1 MRYNNKKENLGEVLN
16 HEGAEAFV
24 LTPELDL
31 YTAVVTASLDDKFYE
46 TNDERVERI
55 VSLIAKV
62 DPLFVAQ
69 LAVYT
74 RTKMHLRSV
83 PLLLLVELAKV
94 HSGDNL
100 VSRAVAQTVLRADEI
115 TELLACYQS
124 RNPSSDP
131 RKKLGKLSHQIQVGL
146 QQAFNRFDEYQ
157 FAKYNRDGLEVTLRD
172 ALFLIHPKAKD
183 EAQQA
188 LFDKI
193 TNKSLAVPYT
203 WETELSALG
212 QNKFENDEQRAQAF
226 RNKWEELIDSG
237 KVGYMALMR
246 NLRNILESDVS
257 FEHIGRVCDTLKDP
271 DAVPNSKQLPF
282 RYLAAYREL
291 QEITLPSTAAVLSA
305 LEQATLSSATNIKG
319 FGADTKV
326 LLACDVSGSM
336 CRAISAR
343 SKVENYDIGLMLA
356 MLLKNRCTQVVTGIF
371 GNIWKAINLPSDG
384 ILANTMTLRSRGNEV
399 GFATNGHLVINWLIE
414 QKMIM
419 DKVMMFTDCQM
430 WDSYGYGDSLKKEW
444 HRYKAK
450 APKAKLYLFDLD
462 GYGQMPLSMA
472 EKDVYLIAGWSD
484 KVFDVLEAIEG
495 GSSAINEIRQISVL

>member
-1 MRYNNKKENLGEVLN
+1 MRFNTKKEEEGKVRN

-24 LTPELDL
+24 MSPESEL
-31 YTAVVTASLDDKFYE
+31 YTAVVTASLSDKFYE
-46 TNDERVERI
+46 SNDERMNRI
-55 VSLIAKV
+55 VSLITKV

-74 RTKMHLRSV
+74 RTQMYLRSV

-94 HSGDNL
+94 HSGDDL
-100 VSRAVAQTVLRADEI
+100 VSHAVAQTILRADEI

-124 RNPSSDP
+124 RNPSKDK

-157 FAKYNRDGLEVTLRD
+157 FAKYDRDGVDVKLRD
-172 ALFLIHPKAKD
+172 ALFLVHPKAKD

-212 QNKFENDEQRAQAF
+212 QQKFENDEERATAF
-226 RNKWEELIDSG
+226 RKKWEELIDSG

-246 NLRNILESDVS
+246 NLRNILESRVS
-257 FEHIGRVCDTLKDP
+257 TEHILKVCNTLSDP
-271 DAVPNSKQLPF
+271 KAVANAKQLPF
-282 RYLAAYREL
+282 RYLAAYREVR
-291 QEITLPSTAAVLSA
+291 EITSTSTATVLSA
-305 LEQATLSSATNIKG
+305 LEEATLCSAANIEG

-336 CRAISAR
+336 CRSISPR

-356 MLLKNRCTQVVTGIF
+356 MMLKSHCSQVFSGIF
-371 GNIWKAINLPSDG
+371 GNTWLPINLPQGS
-384 ILANTMTLRSRGNEV
+384 ILANTNAMRCHGNKV
-399 GFATNGHLVINWLIE
+399 GFSTNGHLVIDWLIE
-414 QKMIM
+414 RKEIM

-430 WDSYGYGDSLKKEW
+430 WDSYGGNASIKKSW
-444 HRYKAK
+444 HHYKTI
-450 APKAKLYLFDLD
+450 APNAKLYLFDLA

-484 KVFDVLEAIEG
+484 KIFEVLQAIEEG
-495 GSSAINEIRQISVL
+495 GNAIEMINNVKI